1 MTWSTRTTDP
11 ELAQRYRDAG
21 YWVDD
26 GFGEYIH
33 DRLSEI
39 GDLEFRVWSD
49 VRPWRGTVGDAHEMA
64 LRAASGFRAMGIGP
78 GDVVSLQLPNWVET
92 AAAFWGLA
100 MLGAVSVPIVHFYGA
115 KEVAFILVESGA
127 QVHITAD
134 RFGRNDYL
142 ELVNTA
148 TSDAPALR
156 EVVVVGEEDGG
167 HRRFSDLLLSEPLD
181 RPARVDADAPA
192 FVGYTSGTTANPKG
206 VVHSQRSALA
216 EVRIKEI
223 ERAWPPTERPNI
235 VGSPVSH
242 ATGML
247 GGLLSPLVWQF
258 PIHFMDVW
266 DPGAVLRAMAEAD
279 LAAGSGSPYFL
290 SSLLD
295 HPDCTPEHIQ
305 RIRHVAIGGS
315 AIPAALAERATGLGI
330 SIIRGYGSTEHPSTT
345 GASHDEPLEK
355 RLYTDGRRHPGV
367 EVRIVDDEG
376 GNLRAGE
383 DGEVWS
389 RGPEL
394 FVGYTDPV
402 LTKEAFDDDGWYAT
416 GDIGHLD
423 DDGWLTITDRKKD
436 IIVRGGEKV
445 SAAEVEQLLY
455 RMPGVAEVAVVA
467 APDARLGEHGCM
479 FVRVVPGSRA
489 PELAD
494 VRDHLEDAGLA
505 RQKWPEEVRVVED
518 FTRTPSGKI
527 KKHVLRAELRNG
539 VPDLGAS
546 GHAEY

>member
-1 MTWSTRTTDP
+1 
-11 ELAQRYRDAG
+11 
-21 YWVDD
+21 
-26 GFGEYIH
+26 
-33 DRLSEI
+33 
-39 GDLEFRVWSD
+39 
-49 VRPWRGTVGDAHEMA
+49 
-64 LRAASGFRAMGIGP
+64 
-78 GDVVSLQLPNWVET
+78 
-92 AAAFWGLA
+92 
-100 MLGAVSVPIVHFYGA
+100 
-115 KEVAFILVESGA
+115 
-127 QVHITAD
+127 
-134 RFGRNDYL
+134 
-142 ELVNTA
+142 
-148 TSDAPALR
+148 
-156 EVVVVGEEDGG
+156 
-167 HRRFSDLLLSEPLD
+167 
-181 RPARVDADAPA
+181 
-192 FVGYTSGTTANPKG
+192 
-206 VVHSQRSALA
+206 
-216 EVRIKEI
+216 
-223 ERAWPPTERPNI
+223 
-235 VGSPVSH
+235 
-242 ATGML
+242 ML

-266 DPGAVLRAMAEAD
+266 DPGEVLRAMAEAD
-279 LAAGSGSPYFL
+279 LAAGSGSPFFL

-315 AIPAALAERATGLGI
+315 AIPEALAERATGLGI

-376 GNLRAGE
+376 RDLQSGQ
-383 DGEVWS
+383 DGEVFS

-394 FVGYTDPV
+394 FVGYTDPM
-402 LTKEAFDDDGWYAT
+402 LTKEAIDDDGWFAT

-479 FVRVVPGSRA
+479 FVRLVPGA
-489 PELAD
+489 PAPDLAN
-494 VRDHLEDAGLA
+494 VRQHLEAAGLA
-505 RQKWPEEVRVVED
+505 RQKWPEEICVVED

-527 KKHVLRAELRNG
+527 KKHVLRTELRSR
-539 VPDLGAS
+539 DLS
-546 GHAEY
+546 